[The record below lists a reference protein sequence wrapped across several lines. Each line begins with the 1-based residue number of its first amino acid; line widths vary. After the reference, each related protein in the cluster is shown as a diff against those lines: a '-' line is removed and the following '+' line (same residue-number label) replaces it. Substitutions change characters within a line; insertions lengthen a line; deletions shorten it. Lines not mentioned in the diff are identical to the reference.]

1 MIVYDIISG
10 KGEKMNKKID
20 TKTITELALL
30 IAITLIMGF
39 TPLGTIPTPILVISL
54 VTIPVAVAAI
64 IMGPSGG
71 AIVGGVFGLTSLI
84 NAVTGRSA
92 LLSTLFAVSPIG
104 VVVTALVPR
113 ILEGLLTGLIF
124 VALSKIKPLKS
135 VKYYIA
141 AVCCPLLNTLFFM
154 SSLMIFYYNTE
165 YMQGLAEKFGS
176 TNPVSLIVAM
186 VGIQGVVEAVVCLII
201 GGAVS
206 QAVSKALKKA

>member
-141 AVCCPLLNTLFFM
+141 AVCCPLLNTLFFV

-165 YMQGLAEKFGS
+165 YMQGLAEKFSS